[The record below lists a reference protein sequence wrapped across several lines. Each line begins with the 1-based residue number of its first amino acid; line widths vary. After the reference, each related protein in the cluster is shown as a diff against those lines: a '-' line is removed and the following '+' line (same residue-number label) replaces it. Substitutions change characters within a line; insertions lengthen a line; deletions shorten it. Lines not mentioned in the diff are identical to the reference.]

1 MNKKLT
7 AAAILAAMT
16 LAVSASAF
24 AATPEDEI
32 KDLKQRLAALEAKLS
47 TVEKTQASAPK
58 TTPNI
63 TITGESR
70 IRFQSTD
77 YDTNALDGTEAWDLR
92 QRLLLSAKINDH
104 VKYNGRLEATF
115 KNGANA
121 TTNNPRFNQ
130 NYFTISDVA
139 GIDTMLIGRV
149 PAAAGMNLN
158 IGKPSD
164 NDGFIVSKKV
174 DRVTFTGFS
183 LEEAGIHN
191 THLDGIYADFAMN
204 KDSNLAIG
212 FTRGEG
218 VTAADYLPSTGTPV
232 PQAKSFDIG
241 AYTKLGKD
249 LSLVGQYVDT
259 SNSGAEDANA
269 WAVQLVKGVTTKK
282 VGTLSTNM
290 TIVDKSKPHT
300 QGYILG
306 YRHIE
311 HNGLWNGGAASPFN
325 ANNNAVSSTD
335 NVKGIYLGYQ
345 NVLAKNTILTLEYQD
360 LDNVETY
367 AGYTD
372 REAKIFQTHVQFF
385 F

>member
-70 IRFQSTD
+70 IRYQSAD
-77 YDTNALDGTEAWDLR
+77 KDALDKINGTNAWDLR

-104 VKYNGRLEATF
+104 VKYNARLEATF
-115 KNGANA
+115 QNGKKDTGTN
-121 TTNNPRFNQ
+121 TTRFNQ

-139 GIDTMLIGRV
+139 GIDTTLIGRV
-149 PAAAGMNLN
+149 PATAGMNLN
-158 IGKPSD
+158 VGKPSD
-164 NDGFIVSKKV
+164 NDGVIFVKKV
-174 DRVTFTGFS
+174 ENTTFTAFS
-183 LEEAGIHN
+183 LEEDLN
-191 THLDGIYADFAMN
+191 THFDGLYADLAMGKN
-204 KDSNLAIG
+204 ANLALG
-212 FTRGEG
+212 YTKGDK
-218 VTAADYLPSTGTPV
+218 VSGTV
-232 PQAKSFDIG
+232 PEAKSFDVG

-259 SNSGAEDANA
+259 SNGGGIDDADA

-300 QGYILG
+300 DGYILS
-306 YRHIE
+306 YRRVE
-311 HNGLWNGGAASPFN
+311 KNGLWNQGVASPFSS
-325 ANNNAVSSTD
+325 NNSVVTNTD
-335 NVKGIYLGYQ
+335 DVKGVYFGYQ

-360 LDNVETY
+360 LKSVDTGAEK
-367 AGYTD
+367 D
-372 REAKIFQTHVQFF
+372 KIFQTHVQFF

>member
-70 IRFQSTD
+70 IRFQSAD
-77 YDTNALDGTEAWDLR
+77 NSPALDGTNGWDLR

-139 GIDTMLIGRV
+139 GIDTTLIGRV

-158 IGKPSD
+158 VGKPSD
-164 NDGFIVSKKV
+164 NDGVIFVKKV
-174 DRVTFTGFS
+174 ENTTFTAFS
-183 LEEAGIHN
+183 LEEAAAQ
-191 THLDGIYADFAMN
+191 THFDGLYADLAMG
-204 KDSNLAIG
+204 KDANLALG
-212 FTRGEG
+212 YTKGDK
-218 VTAADYLPSTGTPV
+218 VSGTV
-232 PQAKSFDIG
+232 PEAKSFDVG

-259 SNSGAEDANA
+259 SNGGGIDDADA

-300 QGYILG
+300 DGYILS
-306 YRHIE
+306 YRRVE
-311 HNGLWNGGAASPFN
+311 KNGLWNQGVASPFSS
-325 ANNNAVSSTD
+325 NNSVVTNTD
-335 NVKGIYLGYQ
+335 DVKGVYFGYQ

-360 LDNVETY
+360 LKSVDTGAEK
-367 AGYTD
+367 D
-372 REAKIFQTHVQFF
+372 KIFQTHVQFF

>member
-70 IRFQSTD
+70 IRFQSAD
-77 YDTNALDGTEAWDLR
+77 NSGAVDGTKAWDLR

-104 VKYNGRLEATF
+104 VKYNARLEATF
-115 KNGANA
+115 QNGKKDTGTN
-121 TTNNPRFNQ
+121 TTRFNQ

-139 GIDTMLIGRV
+139 GIDTTLIGRV

-158 IGKPSD
+158 VGKPSD
-164 NDGFIVSKKV
+164 NDGVIFVKKV
-174 DRVTFTGFS
+174 ENTTFTAFS
-183 LEEAGIHN
+183 LEEDLN
-191 THLDGIYADFAMN
+191 THFDGLYADLAMG
-204 KDSNLAIG
+204 KDANLALG
-212 FTRGEG
+212 YTKGDK
-218 VTAADYLPSTGTPV
+218 VSGTV
-232 PQAKSFDIG
+232 PEAKSFDVG

-259 SNSGAEDANA
+259 SNGGGIDDADA

-300 QGYILG
+300 DGYILS
-306 YRHIE
+306 YRRVE
-311 HNGLWNGGAASPFN
+311 ANGLWNKGAASPFN
-325 ANNNAVSSTD
+325 ANNGAYPYGPVGSITDTSSYLVD
-335 NVKGIYLGYQ
+335 DVKGIYLGYQ

-360 LDNVETY
+360 LKSVSTGD
-367 AGYTD
+367 D
-372 REAKIFQTHVQFF
+372 KDKIFQTHVQFF